1 MAGPVVTLRSGASPA
16 PVRSAHVDAFAARGL
31 PRAELQPT
39 FLFDRPELA
48 YPDRLN
54 CVTAFVDSHVAE
66 GRGGRTAILAPDGT
80 HWTYADLAAEVNRI
94 ANVLTGPLGLVAGN
108 RVLLRAPNN
117 PTMVAAYLAVIK
129 AGGIVVATMP
139 LLRARELG
147 QIVDKAEI
155 ALALCDDRLGDEM
168 TKTAGSSRFLKRI
181 VPFSEL
187 KTLAAA
193 ASADFAAVD
202 TARDDVCLF
211 GFTSGTTGEPKCT
224 MHFHRDLLAICDVY
238 AGNVLRPTA
247 DDRFIGSPP
256 LAFTFGLG
264 GLVLFP
270 FRVGASTVLLEK
282 ASPGDLLPAIA
293 AFRPTICF
301 TAPTAYRAMIPLL
314 GDHDWRSL
322 RKCVSAGEALP
333 KATFDAWQAATGLK
347 LMDGIG
353 ATEMLHIF
361 ISASEDEIRPGATGR
376 PVPGYEAK
384 VIGADG
390 EDLPPGMPGRLAVR
404 GPTGC
409 RYLADERQRRYVIGG
424 WNITGDTYV
433 ADEDGYFWYQARND
447 DMIVSAGYNIAG
459 PEVEAALLA
468 HPAVAEAGVVG
479 RPDPE
484 RGMIVKAYVV
494 VKPEVTLTPAL
505 TVELQAFV
513 KNEIAPYKY
522 PRDIA
527 FVPSLPRT
535 ETGKLQRFALR
546 ERAAREAAETSDAH
560 AKAAE

>member
-31 PRAELQPT
+31 PPADLQPM

-48 YPDRLN
+48 YPERLN
-54 CVTAFVDSHVAE
+54 CVTAFVDRHLAE
-66 GRGGRTAILAPDGT
+66 GRGGSTAILAPDGT

-117 PTMVAAYLAVIK
+117 PTMVAAYLAVIR

-155 ALALCDDRLGDEM
+155 ALALCDDTLGDEL
-168 TKTAGSSRFLKRI
+168 TKTAGTSRFLKRI

-193 ASADFAAVD
+193 APADFAPVD

-224 MHFHRDLLAICDVY
+224 MHFHRDLLAICDAY

-361 ISASEDEIRPGATGR
+361 ISASEDDIRPGATGR

-384 VIGADG
+384 VIGANG
-390 EDLPPGMPGRLAVR
+390 EDLPPGTPGRLAVR

-409 RYLADERQRRYVIGG
+409 RYLADERQRRYVIDG

-433 ADEDGYFWYQARND
+433 ADANGYFWYQARND

-546 ERAAREAAETSDAH
+546 ERAAREAAETPDAN

>member
-1 MAGPVVTLRSGASPA
+1 MAGPVVTLRSGAFPA

-31 PRAELQPT
+31 PPADLQPM

-48 YPDRLN
+48 YPERLN
-54 CVTAFVDSHVAE
+54 CVTDFVDRHLAE

-94 ANVLTGPLGLVAGN
+94 ADVLTGPLGLVPGN

-155 ALALCDDRLGDEM
+155 GLALCDDRLTEEL
-168 TKTAGSSRFLKRI
+168 TKTAGASRFLKRI
-181 VPFSEL
+181 VTFSEL
-187 KTLAAA
+187 TSLAAA

-224 MHFHRDLLAICDVY
+224 MHFHRDLLAICDAY

-270 FRVGASTVLLEK
+270 LRVGASTVLLEK
-282 ASPGDLLPAIA
+282 ASPATCCPPSPPSA
-293 AFRPTICF
+293 PTICF

-314 GDHDWRSL
+314 G
-322 RKCVSAGEALP
+322 
-333 KATFDAWQAATGLK
+333 TTTG
-347 LMDGIG
+347 
-353 ATEMLHIF
+353 
-361 ISASEDEIRPGATGR
+361 GR
-376 PVPGYEAK
+376 
-384 VIGADG
+384 
-390 EDLPPGMPGRLAVR
+390 
-404 GPTGC
+404 
-409 RYLADERQRRYVIGG
+409 
-424 WNITGDTYV
+424 
-433 ADEDGYFWYQARND
+433 
-447 DMIVSAGYNIAG
+447 
-459 PEVEAALLA
+459 
-468 HPAVAEAGVVG
+468 
-479 RPDPE
+479 
-484 RGMIVKAYVV
+484 
-494 VKPEVTLTPAL
+494 
-505 TVELQAFV
+505 
-513 KNEIAPYKY
+513 
-522 PRDIA
+522 
-527 FVPSLPRT
+527 
-535 ETGKLQRFALR
+535 
-546 ERAAREAAETSDAH
+546 
-560 AKAAE
+560 